1 MKHFPLE
8 SVFFE
13 TETLRVESLAHG
25 VKRLVLMR
33 PERRNAFDESTIAD
47 LSEAFT
53 RLSAIADKQECRL
66 LVIQG
71 DGHMFCAGAD
81 LGYMKRQ
88 SERGEAKSF
97 EDARTLGRLFFKLAL
112 LPVPVI
118 AAVRGAAL
126 GGGFGLVACADY
138 CLAEADA
145 VFGTPEVR
153 IGLIPGVISP
163 YIVRKMGLAHAQ
175 SFMLSGVRKK
185 ATECVV
191 SGLVSRVVAAGES
204 FEDALD
210 AVVTSFL
217 QAAPNAARRTKE
229 LLRAVS
235 PLPGPDVFENAARQI
250 AVARVADEALEGLEA
265 FLSKSSTEKTPVSWQ
280 RGLPKERL

>member
-1 MKHFPLE
+1 MKHFPVE

-13 TETLRVESLAHG
+13 SSTLRVESLSHG

-33 PERRNAFDESTIAD
+33 PERRNAFDEATIVD

-53 RLSAIADKQECRL
+53 RLAAIGEREDCRL
-66 LVIQG
+66 VILQG

-88 SERGEAKSF
+88 AEGGESGSF
-97 EDARTLGRLFFKLAL
+97 QDARALGRVFFKLAL

-138 CLAEADA
+138 CLADEDA
-145 VFGTPEVR
+145 IFGTPEVR
-153 IGLIPGVISP
+153 IGLVPGVISP
-163 YIVRKMGLAHAQ
+163 YIVRKVGLAHAQ
-175 SFMLSGVRKK
+175 SFMLSGARKK
-185 ATECVV
+185 AGECLA
-191 SGLVSRVVAAGES
+191 SGLVSRVVATGES

-210 AVVTSFL
+210 AVVTTFL

-229 LLRAVS
+229 LIRKVS
-235 PLPGPDVFENAARQI
+235 PLPGPEVFENAARQI
-250 AVARVADEALEGLEA
+250 AVARAADEAKEGLES
-265 FLSKSSTEKTPVSWQ
+265 FLGKSASEKTTVSWQ